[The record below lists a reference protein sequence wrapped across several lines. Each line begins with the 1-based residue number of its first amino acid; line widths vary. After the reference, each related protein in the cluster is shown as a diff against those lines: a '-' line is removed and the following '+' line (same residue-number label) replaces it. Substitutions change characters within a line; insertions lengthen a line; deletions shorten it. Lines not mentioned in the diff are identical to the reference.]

1 MEWFHSFTLWC
12 FQVRIQGND
21 LALPPKRTPP
31 PAPNFGVFL
40 STQLFNN
47 SKFPF
52 PQFSVYKVSFK
63 GYPEIII
70 GDIKTYYH

>member
-21 LALPPKRTPP
+21 LALPLNPP
-31 PAPNFGVFL
+31 PQTL
-40 STQLFNN
+40 ESSYLLFNN
-47 SKFPF
+47 SKFLF